1 MSVFEI
7 VKKIIIE
14 ELYVDETKVIPNAS
28 LIDDLG
34 ANSLDYIAILTS
46 LETEFDIQIS
56 KMDMEKL
63 KTVGDIV
70 KYIEDTLE
78 GNTYAK
84 TPFLQT

>member
-28 LIDDLG
+28 LIDGLG